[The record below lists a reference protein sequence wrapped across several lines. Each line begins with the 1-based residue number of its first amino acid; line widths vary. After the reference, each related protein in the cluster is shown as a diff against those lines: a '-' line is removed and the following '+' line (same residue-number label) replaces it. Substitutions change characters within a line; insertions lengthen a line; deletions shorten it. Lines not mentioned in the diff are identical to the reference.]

1 MLQIEKLVFATTMY
15 KQGKSTIGE
24 KPTQMRRSHGW
35 NYSEGGLKGGVSPMF
50 DENKRGARLLRIVQQ
65 RAAGATPGQI
75 PAELQVQ
82 EDAVASEAE
91 AVEGKN
97 LRFLVLKLI

>member
-1 MLQIEKLVFATTMY
+1 MY

-35 NYSEGGLKGGVSPMF
+35 NYSEGGLKGGAPPMF

-65 RAAGATPGQI
+65 RAAGALTFREQKGGRKGI
-75 PAELQVQ
+75 GR
-82 EDAVASEAE
+82 
-91 AVEGKN
+91 EGA
-97 LRFLVLKLI
+97 